1 MRCSLP
7 GTSTFGRLAASRLIA
22 APSEP
27 TVAWSGSKCTVTLA
41 YPATACLTSRR
52 LRRAAASAMAR
63 VFRAVSS
70 RDPSSARRAVSP
82 SGLIRTLGPPLRRF
96 CTEGGG
102 GISAHKDGVEHARH
116 DADAEERGAGEA
128 DRPGGDDRG
137 DGDIPGGEVPPH
149 AAQRRSEIKEVSG
162 ALRRGV
168 ARCRVRHEQQHDD
181 APRQSEDE
189 NGGDE

>member
-7 GTSTFGRLAASRLIA
+7 GTSSFGRLADSRLIA

-27 TVAWSGSKCTVTLA
+27 TVAWSGSKCTVRLA

-82 SGLIRTLGPPLRRF
+82 SGLIRTLLPPVRRF
-96 CTEGGG
+96 GPEGGG
-102 GISAHKDGVEHARH
+102 GISGHKDGVEHARH
-116 DADAEERGAGEA
+116 DADGGERRAGEG
-128 DRPGGDDRG
+128 DCPGGDDRG
-137 DGDIPGGEVPPH
+137 
-149 AAQRRSEIKEVSG
+149 
-162 ALRRGV
+162 
-168 ARCRVRHEQQHDD
+168 
-181 APRQSEDE
+181 
-189 NGGDE
+189 